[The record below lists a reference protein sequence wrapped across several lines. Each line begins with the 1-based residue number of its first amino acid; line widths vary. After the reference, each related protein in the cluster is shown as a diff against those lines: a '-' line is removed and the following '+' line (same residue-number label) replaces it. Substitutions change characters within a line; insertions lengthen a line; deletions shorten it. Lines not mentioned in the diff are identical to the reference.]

1 MKSYWPQANLA
12 PLGDG
17 MSPDC
22 DEDKFAE
29 FLGDIKPVADRIVG
43 GLERNLELIN
53 V

>member
-17 MSPDC
+17 MSLDC